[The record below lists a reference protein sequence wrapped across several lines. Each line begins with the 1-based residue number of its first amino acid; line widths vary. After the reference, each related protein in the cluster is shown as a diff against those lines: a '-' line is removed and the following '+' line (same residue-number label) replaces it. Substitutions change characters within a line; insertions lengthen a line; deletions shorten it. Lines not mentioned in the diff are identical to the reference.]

1 MRVGTFRVCAQVAR
15 TTVEYDFALGL
26 FIFVSHVRCSMYLRM
41 VRGRDLREVGAQ
53 VMGWKS

>member
-1 MRVGTFRVCAQVAR
+1 MRVGTFRACAQVAR
-15 TTVEYDFALGL
+15 TAVEYNFALGL

-41 VRGRDLREVGAQ
+41 VCGRDLREVGTQ